1 MTKASRTNKTFDCVK
16 FMREARARIT
26 AETADM
32 NIEERIEWFN
42 SKQYADPELEELAA
56 RIRKST
62 QAKPTDIRDDWA
74 KRETVT
80 TNAKVLKAWI

>member
-16 FMREARARIT
+16 FMRKARARIT

-32 NIEERIEWFN
+32 TIEERLDWFN
-42 SKQYADPELEELAA
+42 SKQYSDPELEKLAA

-62 QAKPTDIRDDWA
+62 QAKPTDT
-74 KRETVT
+74 RED
-80 TNAKVLKAWI
+80 

>member
-1 MTKASRTNKTFDCVK
+1 MTEAPRAKKKFDCVK

-32 NIEERIEWFN
+32 TIDERIEWFN
-42 SKQYADPELEELAA
+42 SKRYSDPALEELAA

-62 QAKPTDIRDDWA
+62 QTKPIDSRDG
-74 KRETVT
+74 
-80 TNAKVLKAWI
+80 